1 MVYYVDAQAW
11 KDGDGSKGRPF
22 KHIQDAAAAARAG
35 DEILV
40 APGIYREHVFPVRG
54 GTDGSRLSFMGLPC
68 PNLATGGGNFH
79 SRFEYAS
86 IQEMEKCAETL
97 IRIAAV

>member
-22 KHIQDAAAAARAG
+22 KHIQDAAAIARAG

-40 APGIYREHVFPVRG
+40 APGIYREHVFPVYGR
-54 GTDGSRLSFMGLPC
+54 TEE
-68 PNLATGGGNFH
+68 AH
-79 SRFEYAS
+79 
-86 IQEMEKCAETL
+86 
-97 IRIAAV
+97 IAYRSLEPR

>member
-22 KHIQDAAAAARAG
+22 KHIQDAAAIARAG

-40 APGIYREHVFPVRG
+40 APGIYREHVFPVHG
-54 GTDGSRLSFMGLPC
+54 GTEEAP
-68 PNLATGGGNFH
+68 
-79 SRFEYAS
+79 
-86 IQEMEKCAETL
+86 
-97 IRIAAV
+97 IAAWNPGEPGSPARRS